1 MYTSKRL
8 LVPKQKLETM
18 KKLLS
23 NHKSSIENQYSVNVY
38 EQDEPLCKWTVK
50 GEDSAVEAAY
60 QELLN
65 LLQMP
70 GQDKTY
76 IIEDKVTDLQFRVTN
91 IANSC
96 RCCVSLSSAKVT
108 SSELRTIP
116 VDLRKHIRCRS
127 ITVDDG
133 LTVRLYNCSLQKNYW
148 LGQNTLFLNVEHNA
162 GGDTST
168 IKCMVNAFQHDHATI
183 YLPIWKI
190 AKENDNLHKL
200 IIEMK
205 DYFKSTNLQG
215 LTVMSFDLSEVE
227 KVRWPVVQFL
237 GAILLSLDCSRPT
250 YFQFFAPSDD
260 IFEPSS
266 DIITEWCQLK
276 KESSKQKL
284 QINVVKGELA
294 LMKCDVLVNATN
306 REFDLSRGMVSKALL
321 KTAGVELQH
330 DCDRTIKGRQ
340 IQFPA
345 VVVTKGYN
353 LSAKN
358 IFHGVLPRYKSESSI
373 QQFEYFIKNCLNT
386 AVDLNMKSIAFP
398 ALGTGNLS
406 YPPNIVASSMF
417 LVVDKFAS
425 DYNVGALTE
434 INFVIFPADTSVLQV
449 FEAVEKNR
457 KKTDSACKMF
467 VDSVMACPDFTTC
480 TVQVIGPNDELIQD
494 TFKQI
499 EDALN
504 TNGKTNEGIR
514 TDRLAQ
520 LEASHKHDSKYPKG
534 YIQYLQRIMNAK
546 EDMSAN
552 SLNKRQG
559 TAYSSNTFSTPATLC
574 INEKMVNI
582 PPVKTKRSPI
592 IYRPTQDSIVMITK
606 EEVKVFVYKA
616 DICYLSNVDCI
627 VNPYSSRM
635 NETDGLTNIVARAG
649 EQMKTQCSMYFERHG
664 ICGRCLYITTA
675 GNLTHY
681 KKILHVKVPAQNE
694 NSTIAALTKNIS
706 ETIRI
711 CLTQAN
717 MDNINSIALP
727 PFITLGFHTA
737 CNTDIVKT
745 YPDSVMKYS
754 KEAGTKSSIKEI
766 HFVHTDQ
773 TEMEAIHAAFL
784 QSIPDSY
791 ADEYIKQKDRAN
803 ELLGY
808 AEMNEFHTFKTST
821 KPLQFSASKN
831 ISDRTEKVKM
841 YQSVRGLFSDS
852 SENVPSKWTG
862 MEAHEMITTII
873 LHPHDQ
879 EYKDVVDEFKQTSA
893 KHYDIIKL
901 LPMAMGYTLQ

>member
-1 MYTSKRL
+1 
-8 LVPKQKLETM
+8 M

-23 NHKSSIENQYSVNVY
+23 DHKTSIENQYSVNVY

-76 IIEDKVTDLQFRVTN
+76 IIEDKVT
-91 IANSC
+91 
-96 RCCVSLSSAKVT
+96 AKVT

-133 LTVRLYNCSLQKNYW
+133 LTVRLYNCSLQNNYW
-148 LGQNTLFLNVEHNA
+148 LGQNTLILNVEHNA

-168 IKCMVNAFQHDHATI
+168 IKCTVNAFQHDYATI

-190 AKENDNLHKL
+190 AKENVNLHKL
-200 IIEMK
+200 MTEMK
-205 DYFKSTNLQG
+205 EYFKSTNLQG

-237 GAILLSLDCSRPT
+237 GAILLSLDCSRLT

-276 KESSKQKL
+276 KGSSKQKL

-340 IQFPA
+340 IQFPE
-345 VVVTKGYN
+345 VVVTAGYN

-373 QQFEYFIKNCLNT
+373 QFEYFIKNCLNT

-398 ALGTGNLS
+398 ALGTGNLI

-417 LVVDKFAS
+417 LVVDEFAS
-425 DYNVGALTE
+425 DYNGGALTE
-434 INFVIFPADTSVLQV
+434 INFVIFPADTSVL
-449 FEAVEKNR
+449 
-457 KKTDSACKMF
+457 
-467 VDSVMACPDFTTC
+467 
-480 TVQVIGPNDELIQD
+480 
-494 TFKQI
+494 QI

-520 LEASHKHDSKYPKG
+520 LEASYKHDSKYPKG

-546 EDMSAN
+546 EDISDN

-582 PPVKTKRSPI
+582 SPMIPKRSPI
-592 IYRPTQDSIVMITK
+592 LYRPTQDSIVMITK

-627 VNPYSSRM
+627 VNPYSS
-635 NETDGLTNIVARAG
+635 
-649 EQMKTQCSMYFERHG
+649 
-664 ICGRCLYITTA
+664 
-675 GNLTHY
+675 
-681 KKILHVKVPAQNE
+681 
-694 NSTIAALTKNIS
+694 
-706 ETIRI
+706 
-711 CLTQAN
+711 
-717 MDNINSIALP
+717 
-727 PFITLGFHTA
+727 
-737 CNTDIVKT
+737 
-745 YPDSVMKYS
+745 
-754 KEAGTKSSIKEI
+754 
-766 HFVHTDQ
+766 
-773 TEMEAIHAAFL
+773 
-784 QSIPDSY
+784 
-791 ADEYIKQKDRAN
+791 
-803 ELLGY
+803 
-808 AEMNEFHTFKTST
+808 
-821 KPLQFSASKN
+821 
-831 ISDRTEKVKM
+831 
-841 YQSVRGLFSDS
+841 
-852 SENVPSKWTG
+852 
-862 MEAHEMITTII
+862 
-873 LHPHDQ
+873 
-879 EYKDVVDEFKQTSA
+879 
-893 KHYDIIKL
+893 
-901 LPMAMGYTLQ
+901 